1 MLWLLW
7 KRPSWRGFY
16 FYFGSRLKVR
26 SSKVV
31 LCLLPA
37 FSSFSAPLFV
47 PSVPFSRM
55 WRAFQTLPARPC
67 VRACVRTRRNVMAAF
82 SGSRVLRSELPPP
95 PLWSSEDSQSFF
107 CCFWTKK
114 ESGESFPE
122 CVHVHAHTLGTLFLD
137 PSLFHLSGLRSLL
150 LPSALFVFTRA
161 ISSRRLPCLNNHPSS
176 LLGPSRV

>member
-82 SGSRVLRSELPPP
+82 SGSRVLRSESPPP
-95 PLWSSEDSQSFF
+95 PLWLSEDSQSFF

-114 ESGESFPE
+114 VRNHFQSVCTCTRTHWAHYFCIPHSFTSPA
-122 CVHVHAHTLGTLFLD
+122 CARCSCPLL
-137 PSLFHLSGLRSLL
+137 SL
-150 LPSALFVFTRA
+150 
-161 ISSRRLPCLNNHPSS
+161 SS
-176 LLGPSRV
+176 LGLFPAVVFHV